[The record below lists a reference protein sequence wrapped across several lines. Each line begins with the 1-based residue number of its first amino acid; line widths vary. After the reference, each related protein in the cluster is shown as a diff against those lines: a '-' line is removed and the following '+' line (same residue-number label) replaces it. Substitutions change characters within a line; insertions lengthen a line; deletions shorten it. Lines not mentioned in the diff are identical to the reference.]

1 MNYWI
6 AVDGQQ
12 YGPYPPEQFFDM
24 QGNGQIPPHARVFD
38 PQQDPHWVAAG
49 EVRPPLAASAMAA
62 PVGPPTGTAYP
73 APVSVVGPDPL
84 QAGVATF
91 APAAAGKTNGAAV
104 ASLVLGILGLLLSF
118 FMVGLPLALLG
129 VILGIVALRS
139 IGKAQRTSL
148 PQSGKGMAIAGLV
161 TGIIGLLIGAFLLF
175 AITLPVFLNQ
185 RSNANEASVQAEL
198 RNAATAEEAYYMT
211 KGSYTSDMAALQTA
225 GYRPSANVTVTATVS
240 AAGDY
245 CLEGVAPNATTYRYD
260 SSAGLLPGTC

>member
-24 QGNGQIPPHARVFD
+24 QRNGQIPSHARVFD

-62 PVGPPTGTAYP
+62 PVGPPMGNAYP
-73 APVSVVGPDPL
+73 APAPPASQVPPQS
-84 QAGVATF
+84 VATF

-161 TGIIGLLIGAFLLF
+161 TGIIGLLIGAFVLF
-175 AITLPVFLNQ
+175 AISLPVFLNQ
-185 RSNANEASVQAEL
+185 RSNANDASVQAEL
-198 RNAATAEEAYYMT
+198 RNAAVAEETYYMT

-245 CLEGVAPNATTYRYD
+245 CLEGAAPNATTYRYD